1 MKRNPEIHE
10 TLDYDFR
17 PNLSPKEVLQQGSF
31 GGTYFRPIYSSVTK
45 QKWVSLLVTFM
56 LLLLLLNVN
65 DPGMGRRS
73 GRSCLRTGWK
83 GSISEP
89 R

>member
-1 MKRNPEIHE
+1 MKLK
-10 TLDYDFR
+10 TDFR

-45 QKWVSLLVTFM
+45 QKWVLLLVIFM
-56 LLLLLLNVN
+56 LLLLMLNVHA
-65 DPGMGRRS
+65 PGMGRRS
-73 GRSCLRTGWK
+73 GRSYPRTGWK
-83 GSISEP
+83 GSISEL